1 MKRVAFLFSGRGSL
15 LNTVEECLKNL
26 SIESQLSLV
35 ITNNSEVD
43 LNQLPIP
50 KDCDAYCIDHKSF
63 SNREGHE
70 EEISVLIEKYNIDL
84 IVLGGYRRI
93 FSSNF
98 ITKYG
103 DKTINTHPS
112 LLPAFVGDKAQLK
125 AIQKGVR
132 ITGATVH
139 FINNEV
145 DQGPIITQAA
155 VEVKPHYSE
164 YDLKEAIINVE
175 KRALA
180 RAVKLFIEDKLRI
193 ENNVVYINSEYE
205 HELFV

>member
-15 LNTVEECLKNL
+15 LGTVEECLNNL
-26 SIESQLSLV
+26 SIESQLALV
-35 ITNNSEVD
+35 ITNNSEID
-43 LNQLPIP
+43 FNQLSIP
-50 KDCDAYCIDHKSF
+50 NGCDAYCIDHKNF
-63 SNREGHE
+63 SNRYDHE
-70 EEISVLIEKYNIDL
+70 KEISALIDKYEIDL

-93 FSSNF
+93 FSSDF
-98 ITKYG
+98 STKYG
-103 DKTINTHPS
+103 TKTINTHPS

-155 VEVKPHYSE
+155 VEVKPYYSE

-175 KRALA
+175 KKALA
-180 RAVKLFIEDKLRI
+180 RAIKLFIEGKIRV
-193 ENNVVYINSEYE
+193 EGNVVYISEGYE
-205 HELFV
+205 EELFV

>member
-15 LNTVEECLKNL
+15 LSTVQECLNHL
-26 SIESQLSLV
+26 SIPSQLTLV
-35 ITNNSEVD
+35 ITNNPEIN
-43 LNQLPIP
+43 LNQLNIP
-50 KDCDAYCIDHKSF
+50 KDCAAYCIDHRNF
-63 SNREGHE
+63 SDRPEHE
-70 EEISVLIEKYNIDL
+70 REISTLLDKHNVDL

-93 FSSNF
+93 FSSDF

-103 DKTINTHPS
+103 TKTINTHPS

-164 YDLKEAIINVE
+164 FDLKEAIINVE
-175 KRALA
+175 KKALA

-193 ENNVVYINSEYE
+193 ENNVVYIDSKYE
-205 HELFV
+205 NELFV

>member
-15 LNTVEECLKNL
+15 LSTVQECLNKL
-26 SIESQLSLV
+26 SISSQLTLV
-35 ITNNSEVD
+35 ITNNPKAD
-43 LNQLPIP
+43 LNQLNIP
-50 KDCDAYCIDHKSF
+50 KDCAAYCIDHRNF
-63 SNREGHE
+63 LDRQEHE
-70 EEISVLIEKYNIDL
+70 REISTLLDKYNVDL

-93 FSSNF
+93 FSSDF
-98 ITKYG
+98 IDKYG
-103 DKTINTHPS
+103 TKTINTHPS

-139 FINNEV
+139 FINDEV

-155 VEVKPHYSE
+155 VEVKPYYSE
-164 YDLKEAIINVE
+164 FDLKEAIINVE
-175 KRALA
+175 KKALA

-193 ENNVVYINSEYE
+193 ENNVVYIDSKYE
-205 HELFV
+205 DELFV